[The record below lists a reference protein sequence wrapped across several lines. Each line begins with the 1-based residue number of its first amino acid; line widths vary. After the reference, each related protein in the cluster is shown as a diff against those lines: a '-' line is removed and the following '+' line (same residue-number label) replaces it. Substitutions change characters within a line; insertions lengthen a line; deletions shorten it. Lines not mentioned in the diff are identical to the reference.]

1 MPALTRIDEAI
12 EGCLCRACLDRAL
25 DFPAPAFTPDSV
37 LPVADAVLDAQL
49 RAKIDAK
56 TKPLGAL
63 GRLEALALQLGMIQ
77 RSLEPALVRPHLLVF
92 AGDHGVAA
100 EGVSAYPSSVT
111 AQMVHNFLSGG
122 AAANVFAA
130 EAGLEFRVVDAGV
143 AADFAPHPALI
154 VRKRALGTRNL
165 LVEPAMSNE
174 DAAAAL
180 EAGAA
185 IMLDLARAGCNVV
198 ALGEMGIANTTAAA
212 ALVARLADLPLETCV
227 GRGTGVDDEGLAR
240 KRRVVA
246 AALELHAGAHAPLD
260 VLAALGGYEIA
271 MLAGA
276 IIGAARARMIVI
288 VDGFIVGAAALAA
301 RAFAPAVLDYC
312 VFAHR
317 SAEQGHAA
325 LLEHL
330 GARPLLDLDLRLG
343 EGSAAALGFPL
354 VRAAAAF
361 LERMASFA
369 SAGVDGPADGG
380 TAA

>member
-1 MPALTRIDEAI
+1 M
-12 EGCLCRACLDRAL
+12 
-25 DFPAPAFTPDSV
+25 PDSV
-37 LPVADAVLDAQL
+37 APVADAALDAQL

-77 RSLEPALVRPHLLVF
+77 RSLEPTLVRPHLLVF
-92 AGDHGVAA
+92 ASDHGVAA

-111 AQMVHNFLSGG
+111 AQMVRNFLAGG
-122 AAANVFAA
+122 AAANVFAS
-130 EAGLEFRVVDAGV
+130 EAGLEFRVIDAGV
-143 AADFAPHPALI
+143 TSDFAPHPALI
-154 VRKRALGTRNL
+154 VRKRAHGTRNM
-165 LVEPAMSNE
+165 LVEPAMSKD

-185 IMLDLARAGCNVV
+185 ITLDLARAGCNVV
-198 ALGEMGIANTTAAA
+198 ALGEMGIANTTSAA
-212 ALVARLADLPLETCV
+212 ALVARLADLPVDTCV
-227 GRGTGVDDEGLAR
+227 GRGTGIDDQGLAR

-246 AALELHAGAHAPLD
+246 AALARHAGARAPMD
-260 VLAALGGYEIA
+260 AVAALGGYEIA

-276 IIGAARARMIVI
+276 IIGAARARMTVI
-288 VDGFIVGAAALAA
+288 VDGFIVGAATLVA
-301 RAFAPAVLDYC
+301 RAFAPAALDYC
-312 VFAHR
+312 LFAHR

-330 GARPLLDLDLRLG
+330 GAHPLLDLDLRLG
-343 EGSAAALGFPL
+343 EGSAAALALPL

-361 LERMASFA
+361 LGRMASFE

-380 TAA
+380 NTA